1 VALGIRHRMA
11 TGRFQRPPPVFELN
25 FQ

>member
-25 FQ
+25 LQ